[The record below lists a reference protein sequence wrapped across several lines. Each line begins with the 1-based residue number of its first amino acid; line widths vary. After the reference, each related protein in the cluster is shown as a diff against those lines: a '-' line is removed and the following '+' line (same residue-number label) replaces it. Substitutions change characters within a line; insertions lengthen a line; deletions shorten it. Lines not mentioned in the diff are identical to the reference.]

1 VRHFDGYVYA
11 LSIYTPIYYPFFL
24 YSLPGPHQDLLPSRG
39 RGCGKRTV
47 YYFYGSSIRL
57 DICHSCSQLQN
68 VTTDPSLHIESLVL
82 HFESLVCGQDYA
94 YNGDWM
100 HG

>member
-1 VRHFDGYVYA
+1 MLVRHFDGYVYA
-11 LSIYTPIYYPFFL
+11 LSIYIPIFYPSFL

-39 RGCGKRTV
+39 HGCRKRAV
-47 YYFYGSSIRL
+47 YYFYGSGIGL
-57 DICHSCSQLQN
+57 DICHSCLQLRN
-68 VTTDPSLHIESLVL
+68 ITTDPSL
-82 HFESLVCGQDYA
+82 HFESLVCSQDYA